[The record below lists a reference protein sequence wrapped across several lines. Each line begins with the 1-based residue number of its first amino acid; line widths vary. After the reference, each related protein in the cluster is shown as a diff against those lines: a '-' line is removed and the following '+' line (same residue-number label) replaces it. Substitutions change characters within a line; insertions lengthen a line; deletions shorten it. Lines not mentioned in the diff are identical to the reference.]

1 MSTSLRILTC
11 ISVAIIA
18 GLFLAY
24 GLILDASNLSASRA
38 LGLWSLPVTGVIGAI
53 IASASGTGGGVVFI
67 PIFNS
72 LNEAGLLSLSQTNI
86 VAASFLIQCFGMT
99 MGSLVW
105 LRGMYASET
114 VHAGIPIK
122 TFWKALLSI
131 LAIALPVMLFTQ
143 WYVKIDPKW
152 VLFGFKV
159 FSITLGSILVFNTL
173 QNGNTST
180 QAKRTHLEKV
190 DFTLLLLVAPIGGF
204 ANALFS
210 VGLGEIVAL
219 YLFLRGYSI
228 VTSTG
233 MAVIISAF
241 SVLSGAPYHIY
252 MGNVPWEV
260 VAMTAPGALL
270 GGFLARGI
278 ALRLQAYWLKLAAGS
293 WIALS
298 GIGLLLMQY
307 N

>member
-11 ISVAIIA
+11 VSVAVIA
-18 GLFLAY
+18 GLLLSY
-24 GLILDASNLSASRA
+24 SLIFHASDLSASRA
-38 LGLWSLPVTGVIGAI
+38 LSLWSLPVTGVIGAI
-53 IASASGTGGGVVFI
+53 IASASGTGGGVVFV

-72 LNEAGLLSLSQTNI
+72 LNETGLLSLSQKNI

-105 LRGMYASET
+105 LRGMYSSSP
-114 VHAGIPIK
+114 VNAGIEIK
-122 TFWKALLSI
+122 SFWKTLLII
-131 LAIALPVMLFTQ
+131 LAIALPVMWLTQ
-143 WYVKIDPKW
+143 WFLEVDPQW
-152 VLFGFKV
+152 VLLGFKV

-173 QNGNTST
+173 RNGNDPN
-180 QAKRTHLEKV
+180 QKKRTQLEKI
-190 DFTLLLLVAPIGGF
+190 DFILLLLLAPIGGF

-210 VGLGEIVAL
+210 VGLGEVVAL

-241 SVLSGAPYHIY
+241 SVISGAPYHIY
-252 MGNVPWEV
+252 MGNVPWEI
-260 VAMTAPGALL
+260 VAMTAPGALI

-298 GIGLLLMQY
+298 GVGLLLLKFG
-307 N
+307 